1 MLNVVF
7 LPGVNNVASLWEPV
21 VAAMQ
26 HEFSATM
33 IDLPALE
40 SVEEIAAKLR
50 QQLPDAFVLVG
61 HSFGG
66 MVGLAMLEAY
76 PQRIQAITLIA
87 TRAEADTPA
96 AGAAKIQRA
105 ADARVQGHEKFVL
118 GNASR
123 VFHPDY
129 AEDPQILKQRE
140 KDVKAY
146 GTDRYVAH
154 NIAMANR
161 PDRTQLLLAA
171 PIPKLVVVPG
181 ADLVIPADYQL
192 GLASKVGATSAV
204 IEDTGH
210 MLPAENPA
218 RLAAALDSWLES
230 IEPEI
235 TNN

>member
-21 VAAMQ
+21 IAAMH
-26 HEFSATM
+26 HEFTATM

-40 SVEEIAAKLR
+40 SVEQIAAKLR
-50 QQLPDAFVLVG
+50 QQLPDTFVLVG

-76 PQRIQAITLIA
+76 PESVQAIALIA
-87 TRAEADTPA
+87 TRAEADTAA
-96 AGAAKIQRA
+96 AGAAKRQRA
-105 ADARVQGHEKFVL
+105 ADATVHGHEKFVL

-129 AEDPQILKQRE
+129 ADDPRILEQRE
-140 KDVKAY
+140 KDVKEY

-154 NIAMANR
+154 NIAMADR
-161 PDRTQLLLAA
+161 ADRTHVLGNTS
-171 PIPKLVVVPG
+171 IPKLIIAPG

-192 GLASKVGATSAV
+192 GLAAEADANSAV
-204 IEDTGH
+204 IENTGH
-210 MLPAENPA
+210 MLPAEDPA
-218 RLAAALDSWLES
+218 RLAAALDSWLDS
-230 IEPEI
+230 IEAAI
-235 TNN
+235 TND